1 MKFLDRLERTLTPF
15 AIPHLTMLLIA
26 GQVAVYMA
34 DVAMGAQDEG
44 VGTVVERL
52 MLVGPLV
59 WAGEVWRVITF
70 MFIPSSFG
78 PNGILVNIISW
89 LFFYFVGTVMEN
101 TWGTFRYNAYIFVG
115 VLATVAAAL
124 LWPPYIG
131 TNTYLYATVFLAFA
145 RLYPDHIIN
154 LFYVLP
160 IKAKWLALMG
170 WLGIAVALISVKPMR
185 LVILASIANYLLF
198 FWKEHYRDFQQ
209 KRRRAAFEAKTAPH
223 GKPVKM
229 VHICGV
235 CGRSSADEPKTQFRY
250 CSQCDGQKCYCPD
263 HIREHEHVVAEPAK
277 R

>member
-34 DVAMGAQDEG
+34 SIAMGAQDGG
-44 VGTVVERL
+44 VGAL
-52 MLVGPLV
+52 LPKLVLQGDLV
-59 WAGEVWRVITF
+59 WAGEVWRVVTF
-70 MFIPSSFG
+70 AFVPPALG
-78 PNGILVNIISW
+78 PNGIIINLISW
-89 LFFYFVGTVMEN
+89 MFFYFVGSVMEN
-101 TWGTFRYNAYIFVG
+101 TWGTARFNAYIFVG
-115 VLATVAAAL
+115 ALGTVLASLYQTEVVA
-124 LWPPYIG
+124 
-131 TNTYLYATVFLAFA
+131 TNTYLYSTVFLAFA
-145 RLYPDHIIN
+145 RLYPDYIIN
-154 LFYVLP
+154 LFFVLP
-160 IKAKWLALMG
+160 IKAKWLAVMG
-170 WLGIAVALISVKPMR
+170 WLLIAVELITKGPMR

-198 FWKEHYRDFQQ
+198 FSKAHYRDFQQ